1 MRGGFEY
8 YKSVPID
15 TEQNKEHAKTKLI
28 MPVLGLGAQ
37 MWGGEAV
44 LNSMKLVA
52 IDDIGFLK
60 SSQFIFLTSLLS
72 SLARGD
78 LEFQST
84 STVGQGVG
92 WLLLVLR
99 LSITS

>member
-15 TEQNKEHAKTKLI
+15 TEQNKEHAKTKFI

-52 IDDIGFLK
+52 TDVRGGGIPFTGHWIPEE
-60 SSQFIFLTSLLS
+60 QPVYLLNE
-72 SLARGD
+72 LAKFFSER
-78 LEFQST
+78 
-84 STVGQGVG
+84 
-92 WLLLVLR
+92 
-99 LSITS
+99 